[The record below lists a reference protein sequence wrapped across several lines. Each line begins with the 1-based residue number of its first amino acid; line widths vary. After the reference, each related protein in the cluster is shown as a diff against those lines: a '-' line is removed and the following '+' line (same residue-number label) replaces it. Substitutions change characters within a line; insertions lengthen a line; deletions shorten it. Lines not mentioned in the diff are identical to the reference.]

1 MLGGIGGR
9 RRRGWQRM
17 RWLDGITDSMDMSL
31 GNFQELVMDRAAW
44 HAAVHGVTK
53 SWTWLS
59 DWTEL
64 NWTEVMLYITVR
76 HCTAILNIQ
85 RAAFPWKR
93 WYNIPY
99 VAMHACMWSWVSHF
113 QLSATQWTAALEA
126 YLSMGILQARI
137 VEWVA
142 MPSSRN
148 LPNPGTALASLTS
161 PALAGRFFTT
171 GATWEAHIRL
181 YYH

>member
-1 MLGGIGGR
+1 
-9 RRRGWQRM
+9 
-17 RWLDGITDSMDMSL
+17 
-31 GNFQELVMDRAAW
+31 MDRAAW

-59 DWTEL
+59 NWTEL
-64 NWTEVMLYITVR
+64 KWTEVMLYITVQ

-85 RAAFPWKR
+85 RVAFPWKRCYNIPHVAILNIQRVAFPWKR
-93 WYNIPY
+93 WYNIPH
-99 VAMHACMWSWVSHF
+99 VAMHACMWSCVSHF
-113 QLSATQWTAALEA
+113 QLSATQWTVALEA

-148 LPNPGTALASLTS
+148 FPNPGTALASLTS